1 MPFMSTAQDAAF
13 ESANSGSLVIQA
25 AAVESLVTGILG
37 TLVLVWFCWVCIGA
51 YQTLRRPGATVTDAG
66 GHIARALLVMTV
78 ILTLLTH

>member
-1 MPFMSTAQDAAF
+1 MPSMSTAQVAAF

-25 AAVESLVTGILG
+25 VTVESLVTGLLG

-51 YQTLRRPGATVTDAG
+51 YQSLRRPGATLSDAG
-66 GHIARALLVMTV
+66 GHMARALWVMTV